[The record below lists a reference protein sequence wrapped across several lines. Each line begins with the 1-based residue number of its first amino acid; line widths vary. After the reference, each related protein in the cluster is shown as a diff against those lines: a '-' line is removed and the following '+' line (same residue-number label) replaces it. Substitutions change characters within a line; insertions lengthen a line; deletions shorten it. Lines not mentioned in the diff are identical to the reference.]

1 MERTLPPRIDEY
13 AKAGKA
19 PPLPELSEYQALIWR
34 AFLEVGPAMPG
45 FSGEVPL
52 SWSEVDAYARNK
64 PEITEAWEI
73 QALVLMSRGYLDEK
87 RRGADVFTVAPMER
101 DA

>member
-13 AKAGKA
+13 TTASKA

-52 SWSEVDAYARNK
+52 SWSEVDAYARNT

-101 DA
+101 E